1 MIYYIPVSEHLMS
14 TNFTNK
20 RTGNILW
27 VLIFA
32 LPTYPRY
39 LFHVFIYTY

>member
-1 MIYYIPVSEHLMS
+1 MS

-27 VLIFA
+27 VLIF
-32 LPTYPRY
+32 PYQHIQGIY
-39 LFHVFIYTY
+39 FMSLFTHIDD